1 MRPTT
6 RLLATG
12 GGLLIGMGAFAG
24 AVDAQRERAQFA
36 CPSDLNTQPLGK
48 VYGKNRG
55 SAFCN
60 DGATA
65 MVKIA
70 GRPAL
75 TLKGGVCWRNKTSLE
90 IGIGTLVA
98 NAPVKSDPPGLL
110 LTDVKPGDV
119 VGDTLDLSQGKYG
132 WTGPVT
138 VKLAGKKGTFTST
151 AAGTAVNGK
160 LTGSFVCKR
169 ILNAPNQ

>member
-12 GGLLIGMGAFAG
+12 GGVLIGMGAFVG
-24 AVDAQRERAQFA
+24 AVDAQREHAQFA
-36 CPSDLNTQPLGK
+36 CPSDLNTQPL
-48 VYGKNRG
+48 
-55 SAFCN
+55 
-60 DGATA
+60 T
-65 MVKIA
+65 
-70 GRPAL
+70 L
-75 TLKGGVCWRNKTSLE
+75 TGGVCWRNKTSLE

-138 VKLAGKKGTFTST
+138 VKLTGKKGTFTST
-151 AAGTAVNGK
+151 ASGTAVNGK